1 MGATPGALHF
11 HDLRAEAACRL
22 YEHSG
27 RDVLRVMRCL
37 DHRSLAETQVYLE
50 RLMGETETETAAIM
64 AQLEADRMQVAHLSM
79 DTLQQAPPAA
89 ATDHTQDHSDRL
101 PGQTC
106 PKTLTDFPNI

>member
-1 MGATPGALHF
+1 MKGRTVTSYNMEICVWAPHPGALHF

-50 RLMGETETETAAIM
+50 RLMGATETETVPRSPFA
-64 AQLEADRMQVAHLSM
+64 LRFVPE
-79 DTLQQAPPAA
+79 P
-89 ATDHTQDHSDRL
+89 
-101 PGQTC
+101 
-106 PKTLTDFPNI
+106 